1 MLSILIPTYNYDVTL
16 LVNSLLEQTKEL
28 KLVYEIIVLDDG
40 SPNDLNEMIITL
52 SNLENVKFIQAN
64 KNSGLA
70 SARNA
75 LGKASK
81 YDWLLFLDADVIPKS
96 SFFIKKY
103 LKHISSE
110 NQIIYGGLAYQKN
123 ETKNSL
129 RYKFGVKREAISAK
143 NRVKHSKYHFHC
155 SNTLIQKK
163 LFLEVEFDSDITCYG
178 HEDTLFQYNISQ
190 KKINI
195 LHIDNFVYHL
205 GIDSNDIFLKKTK
218 ESLSTLLKLENEK
231 KLPSNYTSVQKAYI
245 FLRKINLDQ
254 LFFKSTNIFISSIL
268 KNLKSNTPSLLLFD
282 IFKLNYFCSLKLK
295 KRCLS
300 SL

>member
-40 SPNDLNEMIITL
+40 SPNDLSEMIITL
-52 SNLENVKFIQAN
+52 SNLKNVKLIQAN

-81 YDWLLFLDADVIPKS
+81 YDWLLFLDADIIPKS
-96 SFFIKKY
+96 SFFIKEY

-110 NQIIYGGLAYQKN
+110 NQIIYGGLAYQKKEN
-123 ETKNSL
+123 KNSL
-129 RYKFGVKREAISAK
+129 RYKFGIKREAISSRKRIK
-143 NRVKHSKYHFHC
+143 NSLSNFHC
-155 SNTLIQKK
+155 SNTLIQRK
-163 LFLEVEFDSDITCYG
+163 LFLEVEFDSNITCYG
-178 HEDTLFQYNISQ
+178 HEDTVFQFNIYQ
-190 KKINI
+190 KGINI
-195 LHIDNFVYHL
+195 LHIDNYVYHL

-218 ESLSTLLKLENEK
+218 ESINTLFKLENDK
-231 KLPSNYTSVQKAYI
+231 KLPLNYTSIQKAYI
-245 FLRKINLDQ
+245 FLRKIKLDQ
-254 LFFKSTNIFISSIL
+254 LFFKSTNIFISGIL
-268 KNLKSNTPSLLLFD
+268 KNLNSNTPSLFLFD